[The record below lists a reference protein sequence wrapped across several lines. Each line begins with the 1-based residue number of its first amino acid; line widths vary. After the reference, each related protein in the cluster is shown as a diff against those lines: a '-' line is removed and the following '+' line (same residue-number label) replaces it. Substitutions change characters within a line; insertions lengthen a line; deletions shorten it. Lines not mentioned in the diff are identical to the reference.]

1 MFVPIYLKP
10 NLEGRKLEKAIGK
23 LSGLSQAQ
31 LAEIALKAPTLQIQ
45 RAALDRLI
53 DHKVLAEFA
62 KQTKNE
68 SLCAFAI
75 EKLNDAERLAMI
87 REAKNNKVKEIAV
100 KGLSSYKLLD
110 TGTYSALPDYIR
122 EKAIREITDEGFL
135 AFIIQSDN
143 WAPNRLAALKKT
155 TDERVSLAALKDPNE
170 DVQAEAVFH
179 VHDNEVIA
187 RYLSNHGK
195 TNYSRREE
203 LYRII
208 DGFSE
213 AQLKMLLNGNIRDS
227 LGDIKRYVCGKLGHQ
242 LGKKCVCA
250 ICQSKMSHIFNA
262 DGVCLN
268 CGAKHSTKRVPLKIM
283 GEAYGYRDDEILS
296 YPDGTEE
303 TLSKGRETVTADEG
317 KMKWLLSDD

>member
-1 MFVPIYLKP
+1 MFEPVYLKS

-23 LSGLSQAQ
+23 LSGLSQEQ

-53 DHKVLAEFA
+53 DHKALAEFA

-68 SLCAFAI
+68 GLCASAM
-75 EKLNDAERLAMI
+75 EKLTDAERLAVI
-87 REAKNNKVKEIAV
+87 REARDSKVKEIAA
-100 KGLSSYKLLD
+100 KGLSNYNLLD
-110 TGTYSALPDYIR
+110 IGTYSALPDYMR
-122 EKAIREITDEGFL
+122 EKAIKGISDEGLL

-155 TDERVSLAALKDPNE
+155 TDERVALAALKDPNE
-170 DVQAEAVFH
+170 DVRAEAVFH
-179 VHDNEVIA
+179 VHDNEVLA
-187 RYLSNHGK
+187 RYLSNYGK

-242 LGKKCVCA
+242 PGKKCVCA
-250 ICQSKMSHIFNA
+250 ICKSRMPHVFDA

-268 CGAKHSTKRVPLKIM
+268 CGAKHCTKRVPLKIM
-283 GEAYGYRDDEILS
+283 GEAYGYRDDVILA

-303 TLSKGRETVTADEG
+303 TLSKGSETVTADEG
-317 KMKWLLSDD
+317 KMKWLMSDY